1 MKVQDGCDYFCSFCT
16 IPFARGRSRNGSIA
30 ALMKQ
35 AEQVVSEGGREIVLT
50 GVNIGD
56 FGHTTKETF
65 IDLIKAL
72 DNVDGVERY
81 RISSIEPNLLTDE
94 IIDFVASSK
103 RFVPHFHMPLQAGSD
118 AVLKL
123 MKRRYDTALFRH
135 KIEKIKR
142 VMPHAFIGVD
152 VIVGVRGETD
162 EYFAESM
169 KFIES
174 LDCSQLHVLPIQNVP
189 EPRHSK

>member
-1 MKVQDGCDYFCSFCT
+1 M
-16 IPFARGRSRNGSIA
+16 
-30 ALMKQ
+30 
-35 AEQVVSEGGREIVLT
+35 VSEGGREIVLT

-152 VIVGVRGETD
+152 VIVGVRGRD
-162 EYFAESM
+162 
-169 KFIES
+169 
-174 LDCSQLHVLPIQNVP
+174 
-189 EPRHSK
+189 R